1 MLPAQRVTTLFS
13 GFFRP
18 RRSSSR
24 AAAGTAPTIA
34 EAETPQAQV
43 QLNKLAHRREGGA
56 NAALSF
62 LPLSPTRLSAILLIP
77 LEERSNMS
85 KQRILLVD
93 DHEVVRLGLKALL
106 ERHPN
111 FEVIGEAGSARE
123 AIELVGT
130 LQPSVVVMDIRLP
143 GTSGIEACEEIVQ
156 RFPETKVL
164 MLTSYAEDE
173 MLFSAIRAGASG
185 YILKQ
190 IGGEELMRALEAVG
204 RGEALLDPAVTQRV
218 FQEVRKAVKE
228 EEASAFA
235 HLSQQEKHVLLLV
248 SEGKTN
254 REIAKAL
261 FLGEGTVRNYVSSIL
276 SKLGVNNRAEAAAYA
291 VEHNLK
297 EYIQN

>member
-1 MLPAQRVTTLFS
+1 MRTSLRK
-13 GFFRP
+13 
-18 RRSSSR
+18 
-24 AAAGTAPTIA
+24 IA
-34 EAETPQAQV
+34 VMP
-43 QLNKLAHRREGGA
+43 
-56 NAALSF
+56 
-62 LPLSPTRLSAILLIP
+62 
-77 LEERSNMS
+77 

-93 DHEVVRLGLKALL
+93 DHEVVRLGLKSLL
-106 ERHPN
+106 ERHPQ
-111 FEVIGEAGSARE
+111 FEVVGEAGSARE
-123 AIELVGT
+123 AMEQVAALK
-130 LQPSVVVMDIRLP
+130 PDVVLMDIRLP
-143 GTSGIEACEEIVQ
+143 GTSGIEACEEIVNKYPGT
-156 RFPETKVL
+156 RVI

-190 IGGEELMRALEAVG
+190 IGSADLIKALESVS

-218 FQEVRKAVKE
+218 FQEVRRAVKE

-254 REIAKAL
+254 REIAKSL

-291 VEHNLK
+291 VEHSLR
-297 EYIQN
+297 EYIST

>member
-1 MLPAQRVTTLFS
+1 MA
-13 GFFRP
+13 
-18 RRSSSR
+18 
-24 AAAGTAPTIA
+24 
-34 EAETPQAQV
+34 
-43 QLNKLAHRREGGA
+43 
-56 NAALSF
+56 
-62 LPLSPTRLSAILLIP
+62 
-77 LEERSNMS
+77 

-93 DHEVVRLGLKALL
+93 DHEVVRLGLKSLL
-106 ERHPN
+106 ERHPQ
-111 FEVIGEAGSARE
+111 FDIVGEAGSSRE
-123 AIELVGT
+123 AMEQVAA
-130 LQPSVVVMDIRLP
+130 LQPDVVVMDIRLP
-143 GTSGIEACEEIVQ
+143 GASGIEACEDIVN
-156 RFPETKVL
+156 RYPNTKVI

-190 IGGEELMRALEAVG
+190 IGSEDLVKALEAVG

-218 FQEVRKAVKE
+218 FQEVRRAVKE

-254 REIAKAL
+254 REIAKNL

-291 VEHNLK
+291 VEHNLR
-297 EYIQN
+297 EYIAM

>member
-1 MLPAQRVTTLFS
+1 MA
-13 GFFRP
+13 
-18 RRSSSR
+18 
-24 AAAGTAPTIA
+24 
-34 EAETPQAQV
+34 
-43 QLNKLAHRREGGA
+43 
-56 NAALSF
+56 
-62 LPLSPTRLSAILLIP
+62 
-77 LEERSNMS
+77 

-93 DHEVVRLGLKALL
+93 DHEVVRLGLKSLL
-106 ERHPN
+106 EHHPQ
-111 FEVIGEAGSARE
+111 FEIVGEAGTAKD
-123 AIELVGT
+123 AIEQVGRI
-130 LQPSVVVMDIRLP
+130 QPDVVLMDIRLP
-143 GTSGIEACEEIVQ
+143 GVSGIEACEEITHRYPDTRVI
-156 RFPETKVL
+156 

-190 IGGEELMRALEAVG
+190 IGGEDLVRALEAVG

-218 FQEVRKAVKE
+218 FQEVRRAVKE

-235 HLSQQEKHVLLLV
+235 NLSQQEKHVLLLV

-276 SKLGVNNRAEAAAYA
+276 SKLGVSNRAEAAAYA

-297 EYIQN
+297 EYI

>member
-1 MLPAQRVTTLFS
+1 MA
-13 GFFRP
+13 
-18 RRSSSR
+18 
-24 AAAGTAPTIA
+24 
-34 EAETPQAQV
+34 
-43 QLNKLAHRREGGA
+43 
-56 NAALSF
+56 
-62 LPLSPTRLSAILLIP
+62 
-77 LEERSNMS
+77 

-93 DHEVVRLGLKALL
+93 DHEVVRLGLKSLL
-106 ERHPN
+106 ERHPQFN
-111 FEVIGEAGSARE
+111 VVGEAGSARE
-123 AIELVGT
+123 ALEQVAALK
-130 LQPSVVVMDIRLP
+130 PEVVIMDIRLP
-143 GTSGIEACEEIVQ
+143 GTSGIEACEEIVTK
-156 RFPETKVL
+156 FPGTKVI

-190 IGGEELMRALEAVG
+190 IGSEDLVKALEAVS

-218 FQEVRKAVKE
+218 FQEVRRAVKE
-228 EEASAFA
+228 EEASAFV